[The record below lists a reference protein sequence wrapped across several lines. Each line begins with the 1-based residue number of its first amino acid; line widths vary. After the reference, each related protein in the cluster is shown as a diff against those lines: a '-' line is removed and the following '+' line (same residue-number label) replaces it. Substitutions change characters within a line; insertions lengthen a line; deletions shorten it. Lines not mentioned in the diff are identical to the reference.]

1 MQYEVDTHRQ
11 ISHARRRVNGLI
23 NIFVEEFAINFR
35 YNIHLIMKLVVLVIL
50 GIAVSLGAS
59 VSTPENATTSGI
71 TQAQVDDWTKGWQSR
86 LDLNEWTI
94 TTNIVRVGDL
104 KPDTLGNLKWNSSN
118 KTAVIKVLNPIDY
131 DLPAAEIPTDMEYTI
146 LHELIHLQLSVL
158 PHDGSTKMTEEKVV
172 NRISEA
178 LFQLEKGPGYHPR
191 AGLAKNFVKGQGSAE
206 ASRSK
211 AKP

>member
-11 ISHARRRVNGLI
+11 ISHTRWALNGLI
-23 NIFVEEFAINFR
+23 NIFVEEFARNFR
-35 YNIHLIMKLVVLVIL
+35 YNIHLIMKLAVLGIL

-71 TQAQVDDWTKGWQSR
+71 TQAQVDDWTKGWQNR

-94 TTNIVRVGDL
+94 TTNIVRIGDL

-118 KTAVIKVLNPIDY
+118 KTAIIKVLNPLDY
-131 DLPAAEIPTDMEYTI
+131 DLPAAEIPTDIEYTI
-146 LHELIHLQLSVL
+146 VHELIHLQLSVL
-158 PHDGSTKMTEEKVV
+158 PHDGSSKMTEEKVV

-178 LFQLEKGPGYHPR
+178 LFQLEKGHGYNPR
-191 AGLAKNFVKGQGSAE
+191 AGLEKSFVKGQGSAE